1 MKKIIFVLCAVALL
15 GMASCSKEEVTPTTP
30 GQEEPGTNP
39 GTNPGT
45 DPGTE
50 PGSDSTYE
58 ELDTEGMYGPERR
71 LSVVSENGTNVES
84 WIWQND
90 RLMSV
95 TDIATGEQKSS
106 FVYGNDNRVQSVT
119 LVGNSDI
126 ALIGNM
132 LNGTFTVAYNG
143 QYINKLTLSRNA
155 VQIAEAQISHNASGK
170 VSHIGLTLNDEV
182 MLPMVNNIIAQAAG
196 NSSNIP
202 TFTLSGATGSL
213 DFSWTGQNVVQA
225 RLNVGITANTTKGE
239 IMNSALANYIG
250 SISAYL
256 NYLPDNTPIVF
267 NITISDTA
275 DYEYDSQNNPFRH
288 FLGQI
293 DISTL
298 SANNII
304 LESHSA
310 GATIKAGLSASLMV
324 PLFNYPLRQGTTTYT
339 YTYENNFPATITA
352 SDGTV
357 RGYLYQ

>member
-1 MKKIIFVLCAVALL
+1 MKKILFVLCAVALL
-15 GMASCSKEEVTPTTP
+15 GMASCSKEEVTPINN
-30 GQEEPGTNP
+30 GGEEPVPGPGNDTIPNP
-39 GTNPGT
+39 GNDTIPVIVLDQEGFYAPGKRI
-45 DPGTE
+45 
-50 PGSDSTYE
+50 
-58 ELDTEGMYGPERR
+58 L
-71 LSVVSENGTNVES
+71 VVAENGTNVES
-84 WIWQND
+84 WIWQDN
-90 RLMSV
+90 RLTAVNNIS
-95 TDIATGEQKSS
+95 TGEARSS
-106 FVYGNDNRVQSVT
+106 FTYTSDGRVQTVALAGESNIDM
-119 LVGNSDI
+119 VGD
-126 ALIGNM
+126 M
-132 LNGTFTVAYNG
+132 LNGTFAVDYTG
-143 QYINKLTLSRNA
+143 DRINKFTLTRNA
-155 VQIAEAQISHNASGK
+155 VQLAEAQLSRNTSGK
-170 VSHIGLTLNDEV
+170 VNHIGLTLNDAV
-182 MLPMVNNIIAQAAG
+182 VLPMVNNIIAQVAG
-196 NSSNIP
+196 SSSNIP
-202 TFTLSGATGSL
+202 AFTLSATTGSI
-213 DFSWTGQNVVQA
+213 DFSWAANNVVQA
-225 RLNVGITANTTKGE
+225 RLNVGINASTTKGA

-256 NYLPDNTPIVF
+256 TYLPDNTPIVF

-310 GATIKAGLSASLMV
+310 GATIKAGLSASLMI